1 MAANNQASM
10 TGFESSISS
19 CLLDLDGAVTP
30 CWVQHV
36 KYSSEQ
42 GYSAA
47 AAAAAAPAA
56 IQIRRVLVNLGLP
69 GAGTPVKL
77 QQRALAVAEAVA
89 AGKSLNDAVEVARK
103 LR

>member
-1 MAANNQASM
+1 
-10 TGFESSISS
+10 
-19 CLLDLDGAVTP
+19 V
-30 CWVQHV
+30 
-36 KYSSEQ
+36 
-42 GYSAA
+42 
-47 AAAAAAPAA
+47 
-56 IQIRRVLVNLGLP
+56 QIRRVLVNLGLP